1 MEERAWTPP
10 AALTDYFYAVHANHR
25 ENNRE
30 AKLPGSNPSDDMVYE
45 AARWPVICYYYQ
57 VDPLAD
63 QNADEEWENEDE
75 DDDEE

>member
-1 MEERAWTPP
+1 MHDATWRNEFGGQIYIENGSHGCVNLPLD
-10 AALTDYFYAVHANHR
+10 AAAAI
-25 ENNRE
+25 
-30 AKLPGSNPSDDMVYE
+30 YE
-45 AARWPVICYYYQ
+45 HMSTGFPVICYYYQ